1 MLIIRKENMQGVNIL
16 SLEDGTVLSS
26 IDQMHTKAIL
36 DFCIL
41 DDMNTLISAGRDK
54 KIKVW
59 IVKNQKNIHTLLDHQ
74 QPVNSIV
81 ASNDQQYLISG
92 GDD

>member
-1 MLIIRKENMQGVNIL
+1 MLIMRKENMKGVNIL
-16 SLEDGTVLSS
+16 SLEDGTILSS
-26 IDQMHTKAIL
+26 IENMHTKAIM

-59 IVKNQKNIHTLLDHQ
+59 IVKN
-74 QPVNSIV
+74 
-81 ASNDQQYLISG
+81 
-92 GDD
+92 